1 MILDRNKQN
10 IESTYVKRILDKDGI
25 CIINNFIE
33 EAKVKEFKDEFDR
46 IFDSS
51 SNGIN
56 VHAKKDSLISKVV
69 DPQKY
74 ILINIRF
81 LMNLKKSTF

>member
-33 EAKVKEFKDEFDR
+33 EAK
-46 IFDSS
+46 
-51 SNGIN
+51 
-56 VHAKKDSLISKVV
+56 SKRV
-69 DPQKY
+69 
-74 ILINIRF
+74 
-81 LMNLKKSTF
+81 